1 MNQPATATVE
11 AMERHGPQVLKA
23 IWNLVPS
30 AEDARDLYQETFLQ
44 HHLAVAGGRRIDHPC
59 AWLCQTARHAAF
71 RLRRRRLRQGRQ
83 LNDDVLDNHPA
94 RSVDPDHRLLLDR
107 IRDLAARLPERQ
119 GQVFVM
125 RHFEQMSFA
134 EIAAQLG
141 ISEDAARAS
150 GHKAL
155 SRLRALMNRRQ
166 EDTHEQAKH
175 AV

>member
-44 HHLAVAGGRRIDHPC
+44 HHLAVSRGHRIDHPC

-71 RLRRRRLRQGRQ
+71 RLRRQHLKQGRRVG
-83 LNDDVLDNHPA
+83 DDALDNLPA
-94 RSVDPDHRLLLDR
+94 RAIDPEHGLLLDR

-134 EIAAQLG
+134 EIATQLG

-155 SRLRALMNRRQ
+155 GRIRAMITDEEAQ
-166 EDTHEQAKH
+166 H
-175 AV
+175 VV

>member
-1 MNQPATATVE
+1 LNQPATATVE

-23 IWNLVPS
+23 IWHLVPS
-30 AEDARDLYQETFLQ
+30 ADDARDLYQETFLQ
-44 HHLAVAGGRRIDHPC
+44 HHLALSRGRRIDHPC

-71 RLRRRRLRQGRQ
+71 RLRRQRLKQGQR
-83 LNDDVLDNHPA
+83 LGDEVLDNHAA

-107 IRDLAARLPERQ
+107 IRDLAAGLPERQ

-134 EIAAQLG
+134 EIATQLD

-155 SRLRALMNRRQ
+155 GRLRALMNRRPKDVA
-166 EDTHEQAKH
+166 EEAEH
-175 AV
+175 VV